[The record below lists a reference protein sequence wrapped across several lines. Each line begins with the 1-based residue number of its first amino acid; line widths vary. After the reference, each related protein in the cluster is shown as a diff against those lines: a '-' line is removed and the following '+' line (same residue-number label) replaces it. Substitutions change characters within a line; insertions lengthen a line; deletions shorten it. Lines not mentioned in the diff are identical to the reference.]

1 MATSMI
7 ESIFNHL
14 ALPPRV
20 PTRQEGSL
28 DKIEHAITERLVH
41 ASRAF
46 RDFTSEEFGREWDSV
61 R

>member
-1 MATSMI
+1 MI